1 MTLANIYISGGTIRY
16 HAHPLMNFYR
26 QTIADHQ
33 ARACKLLVKMMT
45 ELKLSVP
52 PHLLVMVLHHD
63 MGEKWMGDLPYP
75 FKAANPE
82 FAAIHAQMELDKLR
96 ELGLGPTIDAMTPTD
111 WLWLELVDKLESVLF
126 MLYHAPHL
134 QQTKGFRKT
143 FDRASEL
150 AKQISLE
157 THMET
162 MRVITAIGDGDHD

>member
-1 MTLANIYISGGTIRY
+1 
-16 HAHPLMNFYR
+16 
-26 QTIADHQ
+26 
-33 ARACKLLVKMMT
+33 
-45 ELKLSVP
+45 
-52 PHLLVMVLHHD
+52 
-63 MGEKWMGDLPYP
+63 
-75 FKAANPE
+75 
-82 FAAIHAQMELDKLR
+82 
-96 ELGLGPTIDAMTPTD
+96 MTPTD